1 MEIHERLGRLAKEKA
16 VFEAELGRSL
26 LLGEREAVHRHL
38 GFATYAEYL
47 ERLFGFSPREV
58 KERLR
63 VARALEEL
71 PCMQD
76 ALETGRLCW
85 SAARELSRVATPG
98 TEEAWLSAISDKTV
112 REVEELVSGRV
123 RGDGPDAPPDDEARR
138 HVLRF
143 EVGGATLALV
153 NEALAKLR
161 RDAEGPLEEEEALAL
176 MARMVL
182 GGRREAGTSSYQIAL
197 TVCERCERGWQEGKG
212 ELVRVTPNVVAMAAC
227 DATHIGHIGR
237 VPRRG
242 GETHVGPTRASQTIP
257 PRVRRLVSS
266 RDHGACVVPGCRS
279 CVFVDV
285 HHLDPRAEGGS
296 HDPDNLVTLCGA
308 HHKRVHEGSL
318 IITRSADGLLFTHAD
333 GSPYGSPTVEAAVA
347 DLHAQAFGAL
357 VGLGFK
363 ESAVRRALER
373 LRQHGDGNTP
383 REPHEAP
390 LEGLIRAALAVLSSE
405 PCSPRGPRRHVRTSR
420 HEQGERMLRPATL
433 VTRGS
438 NAWSPKEST
447 M

>member
-1 MEIHERLGRLAKEKA
+1 MQIHEKLGRLAKEKA

-71 PCMQD
+71 PCMQE
-76 ALETGRLCW
+76 ALETGELCW
-85 SAARELSRVATPG
+85 SAARELTRVATAG
-98 TEEAWLSAISDKTV
+98 TEEAWLSASSDKTV

-123 RGDGPDAPPDDEARR
+123 RGDGPDAPPNDEARR

-153 NEALAKLR
+153 NEALAKVR
-161 RDAEGPLEEEEALAL
+161 RDADGPLDEEEALAL

-182 GGRREAGTSSYQIAL
+182 GGPRSAGTSSYQIAL
-197 TVCERCERGWQEGKG
+197 TVCEGCERGWQEGKG
-212 ELVRVTPNVVAMAAC
+212 ELVRVTPEVVAMAAC
-227 DATHIGHIGR
+227 DATHIGR

-242 GETHVGPTRASQTIP
+242 EGTHVGPTRASQTIP
-257 PRVRRLVSS
+257 PRVRRLVRR
-266 RDHGACVVPGCRS
+266 RDHEACVVPGCR
-279 CVFVDV
+279 CRVFVDV

-296 HDPDNLVTLCGA
+296 HDPDNLSTLCAA

-318 IITRSADGLLFTHAD
+318 IIVRSSEGLRFTHAD
-333 GSPYGSPTVEAAVA
+333 GSPYASSKVEPRVA
-347 DLHAQAFGAL
+347 DLRAQAFGAL

-363 ESAVRRALER
+363 ESAVRRALDQ
-373 LRQHGDGNTP
+373 LRQDGGGSTT
-383 REPHEAP
+383 EPHEAP
-390 LEGLIRAALAVLSSE
+390 LASLVRATLAVLSSE
-405 PCSPRGPRRHVRTSR
+405 PLSRRGPRRHVR
-420 HEQGERMLRPATL
+420 A
-433 VTRGS
+433 
-438 NAWSPKEST
+438 
-447 M
+447 